1 MRRALVLVLLAL
13 LLAVTVTT
21 FVGSD
26 ALSYALSCAQAET
39 PPDTD

>member
-26 ALSYALSCAQAET
+26 ALSCAQAET